1 MQKEI
6 KVSFYADVDE
16 KRFDDVFKAISKYG
30 AEIITNELSELS
42 NVGCFD
48 VDVMR
53 EKGGKLE

>member
-48 VDVMR
+48 AEVMR
-53 EKGGKLE
+53 EKEVN